1 MTTPVEND
9 PRAGFE
15 KSRHRERAQLL
26 GYEVTMNDDG
36 GSTARWRPSEF
47 MSNSRG
53 IVHGGLVGT
62 LIDDIA
68 AVALRARDPRILTSA
83 TVSMHIDYLLP
94 LVLGADYTGTG
105 EVLRIG
111 GRMAVA
117 DARIVDA
124 AGQLCVR
131 GTATFAITRSN

>member
-1 MTTPVEND
+1 MTTPID
-9 PRAGFE
+9 PRAQSE

-26 GYEVTMNDDG
+26 GYELTMTSDG
-36 GSTARWRPSEF
+36 GSSARWRPSEF
-47 MSNSRG
+47 MSNRAG
-53 IVHGGLVGT
+53 RVHGGLVGT

-68 AVALRARDPRILTSA
+68 AIALRSTDPTILTSA
-83 TVSMHIDYLLP
+83 TVSMHVDYLQP
-94 LVLGADYTGTG
+94 LAIGADYVCTG

-131 GTATFAITRSN
+131 GTATFAITRSK